1 MSERATLNQV
11 VQIGIEEI
19 PGTAVAATRRLPA
32 LSITPRIQASVNS
45 FRPVGGKFATIA
57 ALGKEWIEA
66 SIEGAACYNHIVY
79 LLNSIL
85 TADEP
90 VQQGVTTAYK
100 WEFVPAQ
107 NAADAP
113 VTFTVEHGSAA
124 RAGKFAYGLVNSF
137 TLDIDRESVTVGG
150 SMIGQAYQ
158 DGITMTASGV
168 KDVPVQPIQPT
179 EIDVFLD
186 SLSTDL
192 GKTKLTRVL
201 SMRVEVSDRYAPVWT
216 LNSAVDGFA
225 AHVESAPTATIT
237 MLMEADAAG
246 MGLLAAMR
254 AGAKRFLRLQA
265 TGPTIASTY
274 TYSLTWD
281 VCLQVREVGEFS
293 DEDGVYGIEWT
304 FDIAYDATWGKAMSV
319 AVVNKVS
326 DEE

>member
-1 MSERATLNQV
+1 MTDRATLNQV
-11 VQIGIEEI
+11 VQIGVETT
-19 PGTAVAATRRLPA
+19 PGTAVAATKRLPA
-32 LSITPRIQASVNS
+32 LSITPGIQASVNS

-85 TADEP
+85 TAVEP
-90 VQQGVTTAYK
+90 VQQGATTAYK

-107 NAADAP
+107 NAADTP
-113 VTFTVEHGSAA
+113 ITFTVEHGSAA

-168 KDVPVQPIQPT
+168 TDVPVQPIQPT

-201 SMRVEVSDRYAPVWT
+201 SMRVEVSDRYAPVWA
-216 LNSAVDGFA
+216 LNSAIDGFA
-225 AHVESAPTATIT
+225 AHVESAPAATVT
-237 MLMEADAAG
+237 MLMEADEAG

-265 TGPTIASTY
+265 TGPIIASTY

-281 VCLQVREVGEFS
+281 VCVQVREVGEFS

-304 FDIAYDATWGKAMSV
+304 FDIAHDATWGKAMSV
-319 AVVNKVS
+319 AVVNTVS
-326 DEE
+326 DSE